1 MDFWSE
7 LIGTQTAPPPPVVLV
22 TGALALV
29 VVLSHTPWR
38 LARNI
43 ITIVHEA
50 GHAVIAVLAGRR
62 LSGIRLHS
70 DTSGVTVSRG
80 RPTGPGMVF
89 TSLAGYI
96 APSLVGLGFAALL
109 GTDRITL
116 LLWVCTAVL
125 LAMLIMVRNVYGA
138 LLLLVTGAVLVS
150 VSLLT
155 TSGVQA
161 AFAYLITWFLLV
173 GGVRPVSELQRKR
186 SRGRARD
193 SDADQLARLT
203 STPAITW
210 VLVFFVVTLG
220 SLGLGT
226 TWMLTGI
233 LF

>member
-1 MDFWSE
+1 MDFWTE
-7 LIGTQTAPPPPVVLV
+7 LIGNQAAPPPPVVLV

-29 VVLSHTPWR
+29 VVLSGTPWR
-38 LARNI
+38 VARNI

-50 GHAVIAVLAGRR
+50 GHALVAVLVGRR
-62 LSGIRLHS
+62 LNGIRLHS

-109 GTDRITL
+109 GSSRITL

-125 LAMLIMVRNVYGA
+125 LLMLIMVRNAYGA
-138 LLLLVTGAVLVS
+138 LLLLVTGGALVS

-161 AFAYLITWFLLV
+161 AFAYLITWFLLL

-226 TWMLTGI
+226 AWMLTGI